1 MTLRN
6 LVERE
11 RRGVVRW
18 IAAAGITTAVC
29 VAAALLAVGTLLLA
43 DSRWLR
49 LPRVTPWLV
58 WLAVI
63 GLVAAT
69 LYVVRRRFGRITT
82 NAGVARAVERER
94 ALRDGSVRTALE
106 VGEASSLGRLGAA
119 MVAAKLEGFGT
130 PVLVPMLRRSL
141 RRAAL
146 LGAALVVVAVGV
158 LTAAAVRSSDGW
170 AAVVHP
176 VRAWRGT
183 LLGKLAIEDAPKVV
197 ERGDVVTVKVLAPG
211 RSDVSVL
218 QRATGASW
226 RETSLTMTDGSA
238 PLRIGPLDADVA
250 VAITDGRAWS
260 DTVNI
265 RVADR
270 PFLGDVSIRAIF
282 PAYLDRREEALPTGE
297 PARIPRG
304 TVLVL
309 DGTSSTELTTVRL
322 VGDGTTIDMTPNG
335 RRFSGRI
342 TASTSARLTWD
353 AVGKSGKIADVPDP
367 LELEVLPDSIPTVD
381 ILAPGRDTI
390 AAEGDSIGVAV
401 LATDDHGLGN
411 VSLRISVMSQA
422 GDETGSDVR
431 SLFSQRSEQW
441 SGEIMLSTR
450 GFSPGTT
457 LKLVAVATDASPW
470 KQTALSREV
479 LVRIPTLSEMRDA
492 ARAAADS
499 TVARANSTTNAQK
512 ALEKRTADAARRQQ
526 RQQQQANSK
535 DNLSYESAEQAKNV
549 AKEQREIADR
559 VDQLQ
564 KAAREL
570 ERQLKQAGALD
581 SGLAAR
587 LRETQELLKQA
598 LTPELAEQLRKLEES
613 AQQLSGEQAQKSLQD
628 LAEQQRKLREQ
639 LEKSAE
645 MLKRAALEGQM
656 STLKEEAKDLAE
668 KQRKMAEQLGKQP
681 QSAAE
686 KQAKDLAQQSRD
698 LAEDVKNL
706 EQRLA
711 QAKAEAGK
719 DRVQQAM
726 DKINEA
732 ARAMERAAQSQ
743 QQQNQQ
749 GQQGKDGERKQGQGQ
764 QGKEGEQKQG
774 QAPPNAAGQSGQ
786 NAQQSSAQ
794 AKGEQ
799 GKQQGGNAAQGGQE
813 AAKEAAEAMNQ
824 AADQLSKARE
834 QQIGE
839 WKSELTTELD
849 RAIQEMLQLAREQR
863 SLEQQARE
871 GKAPNELRSQQ
882 SALQQGVA
890 KASERLEEEG
900 KKSSLLSQRSIR
912 SVQDASKKVED
923 ATQRT
928 QAAQSS
934 QQMATAMRD
943 AGDALNQAAASLVRD
958 RERAGE
964 AKSAS
969 GFQEMLE
976 QLQQMAKQQQ
986 SLNQSMMD
994 LLPRMGDAQ
1003 GKQQARALAR
1013 QQREV
1018 AAGLEEA
1025 ADRDNTGRAEAMAR
1039 EARQLAQ
1046 ALESAAVDP
1055 SVLERQQRLFRK
1067 MLDAGLSLENEDERE
1082 DQGKREAKPWTG
1094 TEVYNPGTA
1103 AVSGKAASKFQ
1114 SPTWNDLRGL
1124 TPEERRLVLEYFKRL
1139 NAPPEKQP

>member
-1 MTLRN
+1 MTLKK

-18 IAAAGITTAVC
+18 IAVAGISTAVC
-29 VAAALLAVGTLLLA
+29 VAAALLAIGTLLLA

-49 LPRVTPWLV
+49 LPRVTPWIV

-63 GLVAAT
+63 GLVSAT
-69 LYVVRRRFGRITT
+69 LWLIRRRYGRITT

-106 VGEASSLGRLGAA
+106 VGEQTSLGRLGAA
-119 MVAAKLEGFGT
+119 MVAAKLESLDA
-130 PVLVPMLRRSL
+130 PVLVPVLRRSL
-141 RRAAL
+141 RRAAMV
-146 LGAALVVVAVGV
+146 GAALVFIAVSV
-158 LTAAAVRSSDGW
+158 LTLAAARSSDGF

-183 LLGKLAIEDAPKVV
+183 LLGRLAIEDAPTVV
-197 ERGDVVTVKVLAPG
+197 ERGDVIAVKVVAPG
-211 RSDVSVL
+211 RASVSVL

-226 RETSLTMTDGSA
+226 RESSLEMENGSA
-238 PLRIGPLDADVA
+238 ALRIGPVDADVA
-250 VAITDGRAWS
+250 VAVTDGRAWS
-260 DTVNI
+260 DTVSI

-282 PAYLDRREEALPTGE
+282 PAYLDRKEEALPTGE

-304 TVLVL
+304 TVLML
-309 DGTSSTELTTVRL
+309 DGTSSTELTSVRL
-322 VGDGTTIDMTPNG
+322 IGDGATIDLTPNG
-335 RRFSGRI
+335 RRFSGRL
-342 TASTSARLTWD
+342 TASSSARLTWE
-353 AVGKSGKIADVPDP
+353 AIGKAGKIADVPDP
-367 LELEVLPDSIPTVD
+367 LELDVAPDSVPTVD

-390 AAEGDSIGVAV
+390 AAEGDSVGVAV
-401 LATDDHGLGN
+401 LAADDHGLAD
-411 VSLRISVMSQA
+411 VSLRIAVVAPS
-422 GDETGSDVR
+422 GDVTGNTVK
-431 SLFSQRSEQW
+431 SLFSQRSQQW
-441 SGEIMLSTR
+441 SGETMLSTR
-450 GFSPGTT
+450 GISPGTT

-526 RQQQQANSK
+526 RQANSK
-535 DNLSYESAEQAKNV
+535 DNLSYENAEQAKNV
-549 AKEQREIADR
+549 AKEQREIANR

-587 LRETQELLKQA
+587 LRETQELLRQA
-598 LTPELAEQLRKLEES
+598 LTPELQEQLRKLEES

-656 STLKEEAKDLAE
+656 STLKDEAKDLAE
-668 KQRKMAEQLGKQP
+668 RQRKMAEQLGKQP

-749 GQQGKDGERKQGQGQ
+749 NQQGQGQ

-786 NAQQSSAQ
+786 NAQQSSSQ

-813 AAKEAAEAMNQ
+813 AAKEAAEAMSQ

-863 SLEQQARE
+863 TLEQQARD
-871 GKAPNELRSQQ
+871 GKAPNELRSAQ

-900 KKSSLLSQRSIR
+900 KKSSLLSQRSMR
-912 SVQDASKKVED
+912 AVQDASKKVED

-928 QAAQSS
+928 QQAQSG

-994 LLPRMGDAQ
+994 LLPRMGEAS
-1003 GKQQARALAR
+1003 GKQQARQLAR

-1046 ALESAAVDP
+1046 ALEQAAVDP

-1103 AVSGKAASKFQ
+1103 AVNGKAASKFQ
-1114 SPTWNDLRGL
+1114 APTWNDLRGL

-1139 NAPPEKQP
+1139 NASPEKQP

>member
-1 MTLRN
+1 MKLRA

-18 IAAAGITTAVC
+18 IAAAGVTTAVC
-29 VAAALLAVGTLLLA
+29 VAATLLALGTWLLA
-43 DSRWLR
+43 DARWLR

-58 WLAVI
+58 WVAVVA
-63 GLVAAT
+63 LVGGA
-69 LYVVRRRFGRITT
+69 LWFIRRRYARVATSS
-82 NAGVARAVERER
+82 GVARAVERER
-94 ALRDGSVRTALE
+94 AMRDGSVRTALE
-106 VGEASSLGRLGAA
+106 VGEESSLGRLGAA
-119 MVAAKLEGFGT
+119 MVAATLEGFKS
-130 PVLVPMLRRSL
+130 PVLVPGLRRSL

-146 LGAALVVVAVGV
+146 IGGGLVVVAVAV
-158 LTAAAVRSSDGW
+158 LVAAAARSSDGW

-183 LLGKLAIEDAPKVV
+183 LLGGLALEDAPAVV
-197 ERGDVVTVKVLAPG
+197 QRGDLVTVRIRAPG
-211 RSDVSVL
+211 RSAVTVM

-226 RETSLTMTDGSA
+226 RESSLPIEEGSA
-238 PLRIGPLDADVA
+238 PLRVGPVDADVA
-250 VAITDGRAWS
+250 VAVTDGRAWS
-260 DTVNI
+260 DTINI

-282 PAYLDRREEALPTGE
+282 PAYLDRREEALPAGE
-297 PARIPRG
+297 ALRIPRG

-309 DGTSSTELTTVRL
+309 DGMSSTELTSVRL
-322 VGDGTTIDMTPNG
+322 VGDGAAIALVPNG
-335 RRFSGRI
+335 RRFAGRFSV
-342 TASTSARLTWD
+342 TTSARLTWE
-353 AVGKSGKIADVPDP
+353 AMGKAGKIAEVPEP
-367 LELEVLPDSIPTVD
+367 LELDVLPDSTPTVE
-381 ILAPGRDTI
+381 ILAPGRDTV
-390 AAEGDSIGVAV
+390 AAEDDSIGVAV
-401 LATDDHGLGN
+401 LATDDHALGN
-411 VSLRISVMSQA
+411 VALRVSVMDASGTEA
-422 GDETGSDVR
+422 ATDVR
-431 SLFSQRSEQW
+431 PLFSQRSQQW
-441 SGEIMLSTR
+441 SGETMVSLR
-450 GFSPGTT
+450 GVSPGTT
-457 LKLVAVATDASPW
+457 LRLVAVATDASPW
-470 KQTALSREV
+470 RQTAVSREV

-492 ARAAADS
+492 ARDVADS
-499 TVARANSTTNAQK
+499 AVARANSTTNAQK
-512 ALEKRTADAARRQQ
+512 ALERRTAEAARRQQ
-526 RQQQQANSK
+526 RQQQTGSNK
-535 DNLSYESAEQAKNV
+535 ENLSFENAEQAKNV
-549 AKEQREIADR
+549 AKEQREIANR

-656 STLKEEAKDLAE
+656 STLREEAKDLAE
-668 KQRKMAEQLGKQP
+668 RQKKMAEQLGKQP
-681 QSAAE
+681 QSAAQ

-698 LAEDVKNL
+698 LADDVKKL

-719 DRVQQAM
+719 DRVSEAT

-732 ARAMERAAQSQ
+732 ARAMERAAKSQ
-743 QQQNQQ
+743 EQQ
-749 GQQGKDGERKQGQGQ
+749 GQPGQKGQEQKGQEGKGQE
-764 QGKEGEQKQG
+764 GKEGGEQKQG
-774 QAPPNAAGQSGQ
+774 NAPPNAAGQSSKDG
-786 NAQQSSAQ
+786 QQSSSQ

-813 AAKEAAEAMNQ
+813 AAREAAEAMAQ
-824 AADQLSKARE
+824 AADQLAKARE

-863 SLEQQARE
+863 TLEQQARE

-900 KKSSLLSQRSIR
+900 RKSSLLSQRSLR
-912 SVQDASKKVED
+912 AVGDASKKVED
-923 ATQRT
+923 ATKRT
-928 QAAQSS
+928 QAAQSG

-958 RERAGE
+958 RERAGD

-976 QLQQMAKQQQ
+976 MLQQMAKQQQ

-994 LLPRMGDAQ
+994 LIPRMGEAQ

-1018 AAGLEEA
+1018 AAGLDEA

-1046 ALESAAVDP
+1046 ALESAAIDP
-1055 SVLERQQRLFRK
+1055 SVLERQQRLFKK
-1067 MLDAGLSLENEDERE
+1067 MLDAGLSLEKEDERE

-1094 TEVYNPGTA
+1094 SEVYNPGTT

-1114 SPTWNDLRGL
+1114 APTWNDLRGL

-1139 NAPPEKQP
+1139 NVEKP

>member
-1 MTLRN
+1 MTLRA

-18 IAAAGITTAVC
+18 IAAAGIATAVC
-29 VAAALLAVGTLLLA
+29 VAATLLALGTWLLA
-43 DSRWLR
+43 DARWLQ

-58 WLAVI
+58 WLAVV
-63 GLVAAT
+63 GLVGGA
-69 LYVVRRRFGRITT
+69 VWFIRRRYARVATP
-82 NAGVARAVERER
+82 AGVARAVERER
-94 ALRDGSVRTALE
+94 AMRDGSVRTALE
-106 VGEASSLGRLGAA
+106 VGEQSSLGRLGAA
-119 MVAAKLEGFGT
+119 MVAAKLESFKS
-130 PVLVPMLRRSL
+130 PVLVPGLRRTL

-146 LGAALVVVAVGV
+146 IGSGLVVVAVAV
-158 LTAAAVRSSDGW
+158 LVAAAARSSDGW

-183 LLGKLAIEDAPKVV
+183 LLGGLALENAPTVV
-197 ERGDVVTVKVLAPG
+197 ERGDLVTVRVSAPG
-211 RSDVSVL
+211 RSAVTVV
-218 QRATGASW
+218 QRTTGASW
-226 RETSLTMTDGSA
+226 RESALPIEEGSA
-238 PLRIGPLDADVA
+238 PLRIGPVDADVA
-250 VAITDGRAWS
+250 VAVTDGRAWS
-260 DTVNI
+260 DTINI

-282 PAYLDRREEALPTGE
+282 PAYLDRREEALPAGE
-297 PARIPRG
+297 AARVPRG

-309 DGTSSTELTTVRL
+309 DGMSSTELTAVRL
-322 VGDGTTIDMTPNG
+322 LGDGASIELVPNG
-335 RRFSGRI
+335 RRFSGRFNA
-342 TASTSARLTWD
+342 TTSVRLTWE
-353 AVGKSGKIADVPDP
+353 AVGKSGKIAEVPEP
-367 LELEVLPDSIPTVD
+367 LELEVLPDSTPTVE
-381 ILAPGRDTI
+381 ILAPGRDTV

-401 LATDDHGLGN
+401 MATDDHALAN
-411 VSLRISVMSQA
+411 VALRVSVVDASGTDA
-422 GDETGSDVR
+422 ASDVR
-431 SLFSQRSEQW
+431 PLFSQRSQQW
-441 SGEIMLSTR
+441 SGETMVSLR
-450 GFSPGTT
+450 GISPGTT
-457 LKLVAVATDASPW
+457 LRLVAVATDASPW
-470 KQTALSREV
+470 RQTALSREV
-479 LVRIPTLSEMRDA
+479 LVRVPTMSEMRDA
-492 ARAAADS
+492 ARAVADS

-512 ALEKRTADAARRQQ
+512 ALERRTADAARRQQ
-526 RQQQQANSK
+526 RQQQSGSK
-535 DNLSYESAEQAKNV
+535 DNLSYDNAEQAKNV

-581 SGLAAR
+581 SGLASR
-587 LRETQELLKQA
+587 LREAQELLRQA

-656 STLKEEAKDLAE
+656 STLREEAKDLAE
-668 KQRKMAEQLGKQP
+668 RQKKLADALGKQP
-681 QSAAE
+681 QSAAQ
-686 KQAKDLAQQSRD
+686 KQARDLAQQSRE
-698 LAEDVKNL
+698 LAEDVKTL

-719 DRVQQAM
+719 DRVSEAT

-732 ARAMERAAQSQ
+732 ARAMERAAKSQ
-743 QQQNQQ
+743 EQQ
-749 GQQGKDGERKQGQGQ
+749 GQQGQKGQE
-764 QGKEGEQKQG
+764 GKEGGEQKQG
-774 QAPPNAAGQSGQ
+774 NAPPNAAGQSSKDG
-786 NAQQSSAQ
+786 QQSSSQ

-813 AAKEAAEAMNQ
+813 AAREASEAMAQ
-824 AADQLSKARE
+824 AADQLAKARE

-863 SLEQQARE
+863 TLEQQARD

-900 KKSSLLSQRSIR
+900 RKSSLLSQRSLR
-912 SVQDASKKVED
+912 AVGDASKKVED
-923 ATQRT
+923 ATKRT
-928 QAAQSS
+928 QAAQSG

-958 RERAGE
+958 RERAGD

-969 GFQEMLE
+969 GFAEMLDM
-976 QLQQMAKQQQ
+976 LQQMAKQQQ

-994 LLPRMGDAQ
+994 LMPRMGEAQ

-1018 AAGLEEA
+1018 AAGLDEA

-1046 ALESAAVDP
+1046 ALESAAIDP
-1055 SVLERQQRLFRK
+1055 SVLERQQRLFKK
-1067 MLDAGLSLENEDERE
+1067 MLDAGLSLEKEDERE

-1103 AVSGKAASKFQ
+1103 AINGKAASKFQ
-1114 SPTWNDLRGL
+1114 APTWNDLRGL

-1139 NAPPEKQP
+1139 NAEKP

>member
-1 MTLRN
+1 L
-6 LVERE
+6 
-11 RRGVVRW
+11 
-18 IAAAGITTAVC
+18 IAAAGLTAAVC
-29 VAAALLAVGTLLLA
+29 VAATLLAIGTVLLA
-43 DSRWLR
+43 DSRWLK
-49 LPRVTPWLV
+49 LPRITPWLIWFAIIALV
-58 WLAVI
+58 GTAV
-63 GLVAAT
+63 
-69 LYVVRRRFGRITT
+69 YFMRRRYARVSTPL
-82 NAGVARAVERER
+82 GVARAVERER

-119 MVAAKLEGFGT
+119 IVAARLEGFESH
-130 PVLVPMLRRSL
+130 VLVPGLRRSL
-141 RRAAL
+141 RRV
-146 LGAALVVVAVGV
+146 ALVGAGLVLVAVSV
-158 LTAAAVRSSDGW
+158 LTLAAARSSDGW

-176 VRAWRGT
+176 VKAWRGT
-183 LLGKLAIEDAPKVV
+183 LLGNLAIDDAPAYV
-197 ERGDVVTVKVLAPG
+197 ERGDLVTLKVRAPG
-211 RSDVSVL
+211 REGVTVV

-226 RETSLTMTDGSA
+226 RESA
-238 PLRIGPLDADVA
+238 LPMEQGAAALRIGPVDADVA
-250 VAITDGRAWS
+250 VAVTDGRAWS
-260 DTVNI
+260 DTVHI

-309 DGTSSTELTTVRL
+309 DGTSSTELTSVKL
-322 VGDGTTIDMTPNG
+322 VGDGSAIELTPNG
-335 RRFSGRI
+335 RRFSGRM
-342 TASTSARLTWD
+342 TAMSSVRLTWD
-353 AVGKSGKIADVPDP
+353 AVGKSGKIADVPDA
-367 LELEVLPDSIPTVD
+367 LELDVLPDSNPTIE
-381 ILAPGRDTI
+381 ILAPGRDTV
-390 AAEGDSIGVAV
+390 ATEDDSVGVAI
-401 LATDDHGLGN
+401 LATDDHGLAN
-411 VSLRISVMSQA
+411 VALRVTVLSAA
-422 GDETGSDVR
+422 GDEGETNVR
-431 SLFSQRSEQW
+431 QLFSQRSQQW
-441 SGEIMLSTR
+441 SGETMLSTR
-450 GFSPGTT
+450 GISPGTT
-457 LKLVAVATDASPW
+457 LRLVAVATDASPW
-470 KQTALSREV
+470 KQTTMSREV
-479 LVRIPTLSEMRDA
+479 LVRVPTLSEMRDA
-492 ARAAADS
+492 VRAIADS
-499 TVARANSTTNAQK
+499 TVAKANSATNAQK

-526 RQQQQANSK
+526 RQQQAK
-535 DNLSYESAEQAKNV
+535 ENLSYENAEQAKNV
-549 AKEQREIADR
+549 AKDQREIADR
-559 VDQLQ
+559 VEQLQ
-564 KAAREL
+564 RTAREL
-570 ERQLKQAGALD
+570 ERQLRQAGALD

-645 MLKRAALEGQM
+645 MLKRAAIEGQM
-656 STLKEEAKDLAE
+656 STLKEEAKELAE
-668 KQRKMAEQLGKQP
+668 KQRQMAEQLGKQP
-681 QSAAE
+681 QSNAE
-686 KQAKDLAQQSRD
+686 KQARDLAKQSRE

-719 DRVQQAM
+719 ERVSEAT

-732 ARAMERAAQSQ
+732 ARAMERAAQQ
-743 QQQNQQ
+743 QQ
-749 GQQGKDGERKQGQGQ
+749 GQQQEGQQQQGQPQQGQ
-764 QGKEGEQKQG
+764 QSQQGQQRQG
-774 QAPPNAAGQSGQ
+774 QAPPNAAGQSSQQG
-786 NAQQSSAQ
+786 QQSSSQ

-799 GKQQGGNAAQGGQE
+799 GKQQGGNAQQGGQE
-813 AAKEAAEAMNQ
+813 AAKEAAEAMAQ
-824 AADQLSKARE
+824 AADQLAKARE

-900 KKSSLLSQRSIR
+900 RKSSLLSQRSVR
-912 SVQDASKKVED
+912 AVQDASKKVED

-928 QAAQSS
+928 QAAQSG

-976 QLQQMAKQQQ
+976 QLQQLARQQQ

-994 LLPRMGDAQ
+994 LLPRMGDQ
-1003 GKQQARALAR
+1003 GGKQQSRQLAR

-1046 ALESAAVDP
+1046 ALESASVDP

-1067 MLDAGLSLENEDERE
+1067 MLDAGLSLEKEDERE

-1094 TEVYNPGTA
+1094 TEVYNPGTT

-1139 NAPPEKQP
+1139 NAEKQP

>member
-18 IAAAGITTAVC
+18 IAAAGIATAVC
-29 VAAALLAVGTLLLA
+29 VAAALLAFGTLLLA

-58 WLAVI
+58 WLAVV
-63 GLVAAT
+63 GLVTAT
-69 LYVVRRRFGRITT
+69 LWLMRRRYGRITT

-106 VGEASSLGRLGAA
+106 VGEATSLGRLGAA
-119 MVAAKLEGFGT
+119 MVAAKLEGLNA
-130 PVLVPMLRRSL
+130 PVLVPVLRRSL

-146 LGAALVVVAVGV
+146 LGAGLVVIAVSV
-158 LTAAAVRSSDGW
+158 LTLSAARSSDGW

-197 ERGDVVTVKVLAPG
+197 DRGDVVTVKVLAPG

-218 QRATGASW
+218 QRATGSSW
-226 RETSLTMTDGSA
+226 RESSLQMTDGSA

-282 PAYLDRREEALPTGE
+282 PAYLDRREESLPTGE

-322 VGDGTTIDMTPNG
+322 VGDGLTIDLTPSG
-335 RRFSGRI
+335 RRFSGRL
-342 TASTSARLTWD
+342 TAGTSARLTWQ

-367 LELEVLPDSIPTVD
+367 LELEVLPDSMPTVD

-390 AAEGDSIGVAV
+390 AAEGDTIGVAV
-401 LATDDHGLGN
+401 LATDDHALAN
-411 VSLRISVMSQA
+411 VALRISVVAQS

-431 SLFSQRSEQW
+431 SLFSQRSQQW
-441 SGEIMLSTR
+441 SGETMISTR
-450 GFSPGTT
+450 GISPGTT

-470 KQTALSREV
+470 KQTALSREI

-499 TVARANSTTNAQK
+499 TVARANSATNAQK

-526 RQQQQANSK
+526 RQQQQGNSK

-549 AKEQREIADR
+549 AKEQREIASR

-581 SGLAAR
+581 SELAAR

-613 AQQLSGEQAQKSLQD
+613 AQQLSGEQAQKSLRD

-668 KQRKMAEQLGKQP
+668 RQRKMAEQLGKQP

-698 LAEDVKNL
+698 LAEDVKSL

-719 DRVQQAM
+719 ERVQQAM

-743 QQQNQQ
+743 QQQGRQNQ
-749 GQQGKDGERKQGQGQ
+749 QGQGQ
-764 QGKEGEQKQG
+764 QGKDGEQKQG

-786 NAQQSSAQ
+786 NAQQSSSQ

-799 GKQQGGNAAQGGQE
+799 GSRQQGGNAAQGGQE
-813 AAKEAAEAMNQ
+813 AAREAAEAMNQ
-824 AADQLSKARE
+824 AADQLAKARE

-900 KKSSLLSQRSIR
+900 KKSSLLSQRSLR
-912 SVQDASKKVED
+912 MVQDASKKVED
-923 ATQRT
+923 ATNRT
-928 QAAQSS
+928 QSAQSS
-934 QQMATAMRD
+934 QQMTTAMRD

-976 QLQQMAKQQQ
+976 MLQQMAKQQQ
-986 SLNQSMMD
+986 SLNQSMLD
-994 LLPRMGDAQ
+994 LLPRMGEAQ
-1003 GKQQARALAR
+1003 AKQQARALAR

-1046 ALESAAVDP
+1046 ALEQAAVDP

-1103 AVSGKAASKFQ
+1103 AVSGKAASRFQ
-1114 SPTWNDLRGL
+1114 APTWNDLRGL

>member
-1 MTLRN
+1 MKLRA

-18 IAAAGITTAVC
+18 IAAAGVSAAVC
-29 VAAALLAVGTLLLA
+29 VAATLLAIGTFLLA
-43 DSRWLR
+43 DARWLR

-58 WLAVI
+58 WLAVVA
-63 GLVAAT
+63 LVTGAMW
-69 LYVVRRRFGRITT
+69 YMRRRYARVATPL
-82 NAGVARAVERER
+82 GVARAVERER
-94 ALRDGSVRTALE
+94 ALRDGSVRAALE

-119 MVAAKLEGFGT
+119 LVAAKLEGLGG
-130 PVLVPMLRRSL
+130 PVLVPGLRRSL
-141 RRAAL
+141 RRAAFA
-146 LGAALVVVAVGV
+146 GTGLVVVALGV
-158 LTAAAVRSSDGW
+158 LTAAAARSSDGW

-183 LLGKLAIEDAPKVV
+183 LLGKLSIDDAPVVV
-197 ERGDVVTVKVLAPG
+197 ERGDVVTVQVRAPG
-211 RSDVSVL
+211 RPDVTVV

-226 RETSLTMTDGSA
+226 RETVLPLDDGSA
-238 PLRIGPLDADVA
+238 PLRLGPVDADVA

-282 PAYLDRREEALPTGE
+282 PAYLDRREEVLPTGE

-304 TVLVL
+304 TVLAL
-309 DGTSSTELTTVRL
+309 DGTSSTELTSVRL
-322 VGDGTTIDMTPNG
+322 VGDRTEIALTPNG

-342 TASTSARLTWD
+342 TAAASARLTWD
-353 AVGKSGKIADVPDP
+353 AVGKSGKIADVPEP
-367 LELEVLPDSIPTVD
+367 LELEVLPDSTPTVE
-381 ILAPGRDTI
+381 ILAPGRDTLV
-390 AAEGDSIGVAV
+390 AEGDSISVAI
-401 LATDDHGLGN
+401 LAADDHALADVALR
-411 VSLRISVMSQA
+411 VSTVGAS
-422 GDETGSDVR
+422 GDEGEMNVR
-431 SLFSQRSEQW
+431 QLFAQRSEQW
-441 SGEIMLSTR
+441 AGETMLSTR
-450 GFSPGTT
+450 GVSPGTT
-457 LKLVAVATDASPW
+457 LRLVAAATDASPW
-470 KQTALSREV
+470 RQTALSREV
-479 LVRIPTLSEMRDA
+479 LVRVPTLSEMREA
-492 ARAAADS
+492 ARAIADS
-499 TVARANSTTNAQK
+499 TVAKANSTTNAQK

-526 RQQQQANSK
+526 RQQANSK
-535 DNLSYESAEQAKNV
+535 ENLSYENAEQAKNV

-564 KAAREL
+564 RTAREL
-570 ERQLKQAGALD
+570 ERQLRQAGALD

-613 AQQLSGEQAQKSLQD
+613 AQQLSGDQAQRSLQD

-656 STLKEEAKDLAE
+656 STLREEAKELAE
-668 KQRKMAEQLGKQP
+668 RQKQMAEQLGKQQ
-681 QSAAE
+681 QSGAE
-686 KQAKDLAQQSRD
+686 KQARDLARQSRE

-719 DRVQQAM
+719 ERVSEAS

-732 ARAMERAAQSQ
+732 ARAMERAANQ
-743 QQQNQQ
+743 QQQQQQGQGSEVKGQSEQQGQQQQGQQQQGQQQQ
-749 GQQGKDGERKQGQGQ
+749 GQQGQKGRSAQG
-764 QGKEGEQKQG
+764 
-774 QAPPNAAGQSGQ
+774 
-786 NAQQSSAQ
+786 AQQSSGQAQ
-794 AKGEQ
+794 GEKGGEQ
-799 GKQQGGNAAQGGQE
+799 GGNAQGGQE
-813 AAKEAAEAMNQ
+813 AAREAAEAMAQ
-824 AADQLSKARE
+824 AADQLAKARE

-863 SLEQQARE
+863 TLEQQARD

-900 KKSSLLSQRSIR
+900 RKSSLLSQRSVR

-923 ATQRT
+923 ATKRT
-928 QAAQSS
+928 QTAQSG

-958 RERAGE
+958 RERASE

-976 QLQQMAKQQQ
+976 QLQQLARQQQ

-994 LLPRMGDAQ
+994 LLPRMGDAA
-1003 GKQQARALAR
+1003 GKQQARSLAR

-1018 AAGLEEA
+1018 AAGLDEA

-1067 MLDAGLSLENEDERE
+1067 MLDAGLSLEKEDERE

-1114 SPTWNDLRGL
+1114 APTWNDLRGL

-1139 NAPPEKQP
+1139 NAEKQP

>member
-1 MTLRN
+1 MKLRA

-18 IAAAGITTAVC
+18 IAAAGVTTAVC
-29 VAAALLAVGTLLLA
+29 VAATLLALGTWLLA
-43 DSRWLR
+43 DARWLQ
-49 LPRVTPWLV
+49 LPRVTPLLV
-58 WLAVI
+58 WVAVV
-63 GLVAAT
+63 GLVGGA
-69 LYVVRRRFGRITT
+69 LWFIRRRYARVVT
-82 NAGVARAVERER
+82 ASGVARAVERER
-94 ALRDGSVRTALE
+94 LLRDGSVRTALE
-106 VGEASSLGRLGAA
+106 VGEESSLGRLGAS
-119 MVAAKLEGFGT
+119 MVAATLEGFKS
-130 PVLVPMLRRSL
+130 PVLVPGLRRSL

-146 LGAALVVVAVGV
+146 IGSGLVVVAVAV
-158 LTAAAVRSSDGW
+158 LVAAAARSSDGW

-183 LLGKLAIEDAPKVV
+183 LLGGLALENAPTVV
-197 ERGDVVTVKVLAPG
+197 QRGDLVTVRVRAPG
-211 RSDVSVL
+211 RSAVTVM

-226 RETSLTMTDGSA
+226 RESALPIEEGSA
-238 PLRIGPLDADVA
+238 PLRIGPVDSDVA
-250 VAITDGRAWS
+250 VAVTDGRAWS
-260 DTVNI
+260 DTINI

-282 PAYLDRREEALPTGE
+282 PAYLDRREEALPAGE
-297 PARIPRG
+297 ALRIPRG
-304 TVLVL
+304 TVLVF
-309 DGTSSTELTTVRL
+309 DGMSSTELTSVRL
-322 VGDGTTIDMTPNG
+322 IGDGATIALVPDA
-335 RRFSGRI
+335 RRFSGRF
-342 TASTSARLTWD
+342 TATTSARLTWE
-353 AVGKSGKIADVPDP
+353 AMGKSGKIAEVPEP
-367 LELEVLPDSIPTVD
+367 LELEVLPDSTPTVE
-381 ILAPGRDTI
+381 ILAPGRDTV
-390 AAEGDSIGVAV
+390 AAEDDSIGVAV
-401 LATDDHGLGN
+401 LATDDHALGN
-411 VSLRISVMSQA
+411 VALRVSVMDASGTA
-422 GDETGSDVR
+422 AATDVR
-431 SLFSQRSEQW
+431 PLFSQRSQQW
-441 SGEIMLSTR
+441 SGETMVSLR
-450 GFSPGTT
+450 GVSPGTT
-457 LKLVAVATDASPW
+457 LRLVAVATDASPW
-470 KQTALSREV
+470 RQTAVSREV
-479 LVRIPTLSEMRDA
+479 LVRVPTLSEMRDA
-492 ARAAADS
+492 ARAVADS

-512 ALEKRTADAARRQQ
+512 ALERRTAEAARRQQ
-526 RQQQQANSK
+526 RQQQSGANK
-535 DNLSYESAEQAKNV
+535 ENLSFENAEQAKNV

-656 STLKEEAKDLAE
+656 STLREEAKDLAE
-668 KQRKMAEQLGKQP
+668 RQKKMAEQLGKQP
-681 QSAAE
+681 QSAAQ

-698 LAEDVKNL
+698 LADDVKKL

-719 DRVQQAM
+719 DRVSEAT

-732 ARAMERAAQSQ
+732 ARAMERAAKSQ
-743 QQQNQQ
+743 EQQ
-749 GQQGKDGERKQGQGQ
+749 GQPGQKGQEQKGQEQKGQGQ
-764 QGKEGEQKQG
+764 EGKEGGEQKG
-774 QAPPNAAGQSGQ
+774 NAPPNAAGQSSKNG
-786 NAQQSSAQ
+786 QQSSSQAQ
-794 AKGEQ
+794 GEQ
-799 GKQQGGNAAQGGQE
+799 GKQQGGSAAQGGQE
-813 AAKEAAEAMNQ
+813 AAREAAEAMAQ
-824 AADQLSKARE
+824 AADQLGKARE

-863 SLEQQARE
+863 TLEQQARE

-900 KKSSLLSQRSIR
+900 RKSSLLSQRSLR
-912 SVQDASKKVED
+912 AVGDASKKVED
-923 ATQRT
+923 ATKRT
-928 QAAQSS
+928 QAAQSG

-958 RERAGE
+958 RERAGD

-976 QLQQMAKQQQ
+976 MLQQMAKQQQ

-994 LLPRMGDAQ
+994 LIPRMGEAQ

-1018 AAGLEEA
+1018 AAGLDEA

-1046 ALESAAVDP
+1046 ALESAAIDP
-1055 SVLERQQRLFRK
+1055 SVLERQQRLFKK
-1067 MLDAGLSLENEDERE
+1067 MLDAGLSLEKEDERE
-1082 DQGKREAKPWTG
+1082 DQGRREAKPWTG
-1094 TEVYNPGTA
+1094 SEVYNPGTS

-1114 SPTWNDLRGL
+1114 APTWNDLRGL

-1139 NAPPEKQP
+1139 NVEKP

>member
-1 MTLRN
+1 MTLRS

-29 VAAALLAVGTLLLA
+29 VAATLLALGTWLLA
-43 DSRWLR
+43 DARWLQ

-58 WLAVI
+58 WVAVVL
-63 GLVAAT
+63 LVGAAIWFT
-69 LYVVRRRFGRITT
+69 RGRYARVATP
-82 NAGVARAVERER
+82 AGVARAVERER

-106 VGEASSLGRLGAA
+106 VAEESSLGRLGAA
-119 MVAAKLEGFGT
+119 MVAARLEGFQAS
-130 PVLVPMLRRSL
+130 VLVPGLRRSL

-146 LGAALVVVAVGV
+146 IGGGLVVVAVAV
-158 LTAAAVRSSDGW
+158 LTAAAARSSDGW

-183 LLGKLAIEDAPKVV
+183 LLGGLTIDEAPTVV
-197 ERGDVVTVKVLAPG
+197 ERGDLVTVRVRAPG
-211 RSDVSVL
+211 RSGVTVV
-218 QRATGASW
+218 QRTTGASW
-226 RETSLTMTDGSA
+226 RESVLPLEQGSA
-238 PLRIGPLDADVA
+238 PLRIGPVDADVA
-250 VAITDGRAWS
+250 VAVTDGRAWS
-260 DTVNI
+260 DTITI

-282 PAYLDRREEALPTGE
+282 PAYLDRREEALLPGE
-297 PARIPRG
+297 ALRLPRG

-309 DGTSSTELTTVRL
+309 DGMSSTELTSVRL
-322 VGDGTTIDMTPNG
+322 VGDGASLALVPNG
-335 RRFSGRI
+335 RRFSGRL
-342 TASTSARLTWD
+342 TAMTSARLTWE
-353 AVGKSGKIADVPDP
+353 AEGKSGKIADVPEP
-367 LELEVLPDSIPTVD
+367 LELDVLPDSTPTVE

-390 AAEGDSIGVAV
+390 AAEDDSIGVAV
-401 LATDDHGLGN
+401 LATDDHALAN
-411 VSLRISVMSQA
+411 VALRVSVVDASGDDA
-422 GDETGSDVR
+422 GTDVR
-431 SLFSQRSEQW
+431 SLFSERSQQW
-441 SGEIMLSTR
+441 SGETMVSLR
-450 GFSPGTT
+450 GISPGTT
-457 LKLVAVATDASPW
+457 LRLVAVATDASPW
-470 KQTALSREV
+470 RQTALSREV
-479 LVRIPTLSEMRDA
+479 LVRVPTMAEIRDA
-492 ARAAADS
+492 ARASADS
-499 TVARANSTTNAQK
+499 TVAKANSTTNAQK
-512 ALEKRTADAARRQQ
+512 ALERRTADAARRQQ
-526 RQQQQANSK
+526 RQQGSSK
-535 DNLSYESAEQAKNV
+535 DNLSYENAEQAKNV
-549 AKEQREIADR
+549 AKEQREIAER

-587 LRETQELLKQA
+587 LRETQELLRQA
-598 LTPELAEQLRKLEES
+598 LTPELAEQLRKLEAS
-613 AQQLSGEQAQKSLQD
+613 AQQLSGELAQRSLQD

-656 STLKEEAKDLAE
+656 STLREEAKDLAE
-668 KQRKMAEQLGKQP
+668 RQKKLAEALGKQP

-686 KQAKDLAQQSRD
+686 KQARDLAQQSRD
-698 LAEDVKNL
+698 LAEDVKTL

-719 DRVQQAM
+719 ERVSEAS

-732 ARAMERAAQSQ
+732 ARAMERAAKSQ
-743 QQQNQQ
+743 EQQ
-749 GQQGKDGERKQGQGQ
+749 GQQGQKGQA
-764 QGKEGEQKQG
+764 GKEGGEQKQAN
-774 QAPPNAAGQSGQ
+774 APPNAAGQSSKNG
-786 NAQQSSAQ
+786 QQSSSQAQ
-794 AKGEQ
+794 GEQ

-813 AAKEAAEAMNQ
+813 AAREAAEAMAQ
-824 AADQLSKARE
+824 AADQLAKARE

-863 SLEQQARE
+863 TLEQQARD

-900 KKSSLLSQRSIR
+900 KKSSLLSQRSLR
-912 SVQDASKKVED
+912 AVGDASKKVAD
-923 ATQRT
+923 ATKRT
-928 QAAQSS
+928 QTAQSG

-958 RERAGE
+958 RERAGD

-976 QLQQMAKQQQ
+976 MLQQMAKQQQ

-994 LLPRMGDAQ
+994 LLPRLGDAQ

-1013 QQREV
+1013 QQRDV
-1018 AAGLEEA
+1018 AAGLDEA

-1055 SVLERQQRLFRK
+1055 SVLERQQRLFKK
-1067 MLDAGLSLENEDERE
+1067 MLDAGLSLEKEDERE

-1094 TEVYNPGTA
+1094 SEVYNPGTA

-1114 SPTWNDLRGL
+1114 APTWNDLRGL

-1139 NAPPEKQP
+1139 NAEKP

>member
-63 GLVAAT
+63 GLVAGT
-69 LYVVRRRFGRITT
+69 LWLIRRRYGRITT

-94 ALRDGSVRTALE
+94 ALRDGSIRTALE

-119 MVAAKLEGFGT
+119 MVAAKLEGLNA
-130 PVLVPMLRRSL
+130 PVLVPVLRRSL

-146 LGAALVVVAVGV
+146 MGAGLVVVAVAV
-158 LTAAAVRSSDGW
+158 LTLAAARSSDGW

-183 LLGKLAIEDAPKVV
+183 LLGNLAIENAPKVV
-197 ERGDVVTVKVLAPG
+197 DRGDVVTMKVLAPG
-211 RSDVSVL
+211 RSNVSVL

-226 RETSLTMTDGSA
+226 RASPLTMTDGSA

-322 VGDGTTIDMTPNG
+322 VSDGTAIDLTPNG
-335 RRFSGRI
+335 RRFSGRL
-342 TASTSARLTWD
+342 TASTSARLTWQ
-353 AVGKSGKIADVPDP
+353 AIGKSGKIADVPDP
-367 LELEVLPDSIPTVD
+367 LELEVLPDSTPTVE

-401 LATDDHGLGN
+401 LATDDHALAN
-411 VSLRISVMSQA
+411 VSLRISVMAQS

-431 SLFSQRSEQW
+431 SLFSQRSQQW
-441 SGEIMLSTR
+441 SGETMLSTR
-450 GFSPGTT
+450 GISPGTT
-457 LKLVAVATDASPW
+457 LKLVAVASDASPW

-479 LVRIPTLSEMRDA
+479 LVRIPTLSEIRDA

-564 KAAREL
+564 RAAREL

-656 STLKEEAKDLAE
+656 STLREEAKDLAE
-668 KQRKMAEQLGKQP
+668 RQRKMSEQLGKQ
-681 QSAAE
+681 QTSAE
-686 KQAKDLAQQSRD
+686 KQAKELAQQSRD

-743 QQQNQQ
+743 QQQ
-749 GQQGKDGERKQGQGQ
+749 GQQNQQGQGQ
-764 QGKEGEQKQG
+764 QGKQGEQKQG

-786 NAQQSSAQ
+786 NAQQSSSQ

-813 AAKEAAEAMNQ
+813 AAKEAAEAMTQ
-824 AADQLSKARE
+824 AADQLAKARE

-863 SLEQQARE
+863 SLEQQARD

-890 KASERLEEEG
+890 KAGERLEDEG
-900 KKSSLLSQRSIR
+900 KKSSLLSQRSLR
-912 SVQDASKKVED
+912 AVQDASKKVED

-928 QAAQSS
+928 QSAQSS

-976 QLQQMAKQQQ
+976 MLQQMAKQQQ
-986 SLNQSMMD
+986 SLNQSMLD
-994 LLPRMGDAQ
+994 LLPRMGEAQ

-1046 ALESAAVDP
+1046 ALEQAAVDP

-1067 MLDAGLSLENEDERE
+1067 MLDAGLSLENDDERE

-1103 AVSGKAASKFQ
+1103 TVSGKAASKFQ
-1114 SPTWNDLRGL
+1114 APTWNDLRGL

-1139 NAPPEKQP
+1139 NAPSPEKQP

>member
-18 IAAAGITTAVC
+18 IAAAGITTAAC
-29 VAAALLAVGTLLLA
+29 AAAALLAIGTLLLA

-69 LYVVRRRFGRITT
+69 LWFIRRRYGRITT

-106 VGEASSLGRLGAA
+106 VGESSSLGRLGAA
-119 MVAAKLEGFGT
+119 MVAAKLEGLNA
-130 PVLVPMLRRSL
+130 PVLVPVLRRSL

-146 LGAALVVVAVGV
+146 LGGGLVVVAVAV
-158 LTAAAVRSSDGW
+158 LIAAASRSTDGW

-211 RSDVSVL
+211 RSDVIVL

-226 RETSLTMTDGSA
+226 RESSLAMTDGSA

-260 DTVNI
+260 DTVNV

-304 TVLVL
+304 TVLAL

-322 VGDGTTIDMTPNG
+322 VGDGAAIDLTPNG
-335 RRFSGRI
+335 RRFSGRL
-342 TASTSARLTWD
+342 TASTSARLTWE
-353 AVGKSGKIADVPDP
+353 AVGKSGKIADVPDA
-367 LELEVLPDSIPTVD
+367 LELEVLPDSTPTID

-401 LATDDHGLGN
+401 LATDDHALGN
-411 VSLRISVMSQA
+411 VSLRISVMSQS

-431 SLFSQRSEQW
+431 SLFSQRSQQW
-441 SGEIMLSTR
+441 SGETMLSTR

-470 KQTALSREV
+470 KQTAVSREV

-549 AKEQREIADR
+549 AKEQREIANR

-668 KQRKMAEQLGKQP
+668 RQRKMAEQLGKQP
-681 QSAAE
+681 QTAAE
-686 KQAKDLAQQSRD
+686 KQAKELAQQSRD

-749 GQQGKDGERKQGQGQ
+749 GQQGKDGEQKQGQGQ
-764 QGKEGEQKQG
+764 QGKDGEQKQG

-786 NAQQSSAQ
+786 NAQQSSSQ

-824 AADQLSKARE
+824 AADQLTKARE

-849 RAIQEMLQLAREQR
+849 RAIQEMLQMAREQR
-863 SLEQQARE
+863 TLEQQARE

-890 KASERLEEEG
+890 KANERLQEEG
-900 KKSSLLSQRSIR
+900 KKSSLLSQRSLR

-928 QAAQSS
+928 QSAQSS

-1046 ALESAAVDP
+1046 AMENAAVDP

-1114 SPTWNDLRGL
+1114 APTWNDLRGL

-1139 NAPPEKQP
+1139 NAEKQP